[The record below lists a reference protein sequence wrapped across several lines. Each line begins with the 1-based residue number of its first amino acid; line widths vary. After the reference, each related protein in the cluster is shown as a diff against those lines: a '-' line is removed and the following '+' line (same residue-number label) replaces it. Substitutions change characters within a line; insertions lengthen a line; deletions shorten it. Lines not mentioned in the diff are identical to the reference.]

1 MPNYEANYEKIK
13 NDIIKISLKG
23 FLDAHTASDFEDLLS
38 KLIDEG
44 NIKFLIDLEDLDYI
58 SSTGLGVFMGYI
70 EQIREEGGDIKFI
83 NVPKNIYK
91 IFSVLGFSTI
101 YEIYDDNESAVNNFD

>member
-1 MPNYEANYEKIK
+1 MPNYEANYEKIEE
-13 NDIIKISLKG
+13 DIIKINLKG
-23 FLDAHTASDFEDLLS
+23 FLDAHTASDFEDLLT
-38 KLIDEG
+38 KLIDDG
-44 NIKFLIDLEDLDYI
+44 NIKFLVDLNELDYI

-70 EQIREEGGDIKFI
+70 EQIRDKGGDIKFV

-101 YEIYDDNESAVNNFD
+101 YEIYDKKDKAVKNF